1 MSPDSELILARLNE
15 IENDVTGANDL
26 DVFAAVRS
34 VLEGCDL
41 AEDPTSSVWV
51 YPEHVR
57 TWIAEALG
65 VEL

>member
-1 MSPDSELILARLNE
+1 MSPDSELIL
-15 IENDVTGANDL
+15 
-26 DVFAAVRS
+26 AAVRS